1 MIDATKVRMMTKL
14 ASYESGD
21 GKKELKMHRYSK
33 GTYLSLKQLESF
45 FAITLAYAL
54 GAFLYC
60 SRYYTEIMTKGLAFD
75 YRQLIMHILLGYIAL
90 IVVNFIVTDR
100 LVRHR
105 YDTMLSH
112 IKEYDKNL
120 FALNSYLEKEEL
132 QK

>member
-90 IVVNFIVTDR
+90 IVVN
-100 LVRHR
+100 L
-105 YDTMLSH
+105 LSH